1 MHASPILITNTG
13 APQGCVLSPFLYT
26 TYTTDCRCDNPD
38 CCSCVKFAGDSAIVG
53 LLSDDSSCLDYRGTV
68 DNVSLRSSQRCDTNF
83 RELHLSM
90 TKEIVIDPRR
100 GDHRVELV
108 KVNGQS
114 AKVVGSFKYLGLFD
128 SITLLSEVRSCV
140 KVEVAVLGSRSLIV
154 LTVSVNV
161 KQH

>member
-1 MHASPILITNTG
+1 M
-13 APQGCVLSPFLYT
+13 
-26 TYTTDCRCDNPD
+26 
-38 CCSCVKFAGDSAIVG
+38 
-53 LLSDDSSCLDYRGTV
+53 
-68 DNVSLRSSQRCDTNF
+68 
-83 RELHLSM
+83 SM

-140 KVEVAVLGSRSLIV
+140 KVEVAVLGSPSLIV